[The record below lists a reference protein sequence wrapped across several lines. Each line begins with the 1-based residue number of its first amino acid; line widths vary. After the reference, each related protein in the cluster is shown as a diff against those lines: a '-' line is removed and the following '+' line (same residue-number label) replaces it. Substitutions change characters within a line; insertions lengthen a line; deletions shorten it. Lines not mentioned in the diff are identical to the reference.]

1 MDTISE
7 AIKIARRTWRIYRHP
22 GLKLWAWFVLA
33 EDEPNPSTWT
43 HSYGLSKN
51 AAYRELRQWR
61 IGTALTSLGL
71 TYQAGTLQKADLF
84 ADQRPGRWEH
94 IVREIASRRS
104 IR

>member
-7 AIKIARRTWRIYRHP
+7 AIKTARHNWRIYRHP
-22 GLKLWAWFVLA
+22 GLRLWAWFVLA

-43 HSYGLSKN
+43 RSYGLSKN
-51 AAYRELRQWR
+51 VAYRELRQQR
-61 IGTALTSLGL
+61 INTALVALGL

-84 ADQRPGRWEH
+84 ADQRSGRWEH

-104 IR
+104 MR